1 MSFREV
7 NLPPGVFTST
17 GRRAKS
23 MSVGRQRFGGRAGG
37 MGPMTTTYG
46 TLDGKVA
53 LVTGGSRGIG
63 AATALRLAREGADVA
78 VTYVNGKDAASD
90 VVRRI
95 EALGRRAV
103 ALRAD
108 SGDVAEAAGVVGL
121 AAQALG
127 GRLDVLVN
135 NAGVGLL
142 GPIETLSDADVDQ
155 VLAVNVR
162 GVFLASRAAA
172 ACMRDG
178 GRIITV
184 GSCMTQRVP
193 GPGGTLYAMS
203 KSALVGL
210 TKALARELGGR
221 GITAHIVHPG
231 PVDTEMNPAD
241 GVYAEG
247 QATMTALGR
256 FGTVEE
262 VAGAVVYLAGAEY
275 VTGAEFS
282 VDGGHAA

>member
-1 MSFREV
+1 
-7 NLPPGVFTST
+7 
-17 GRRAKS
+17 
-23 MSVGRQRFGGRAGG
+23 
-37 MGPMTTTYG
+37 MTTHTMEK
-46 TLDGKVA
+46 TLLGEAA

-78 VTYVNGKDAASD
+78 VTYVNGKEAAED
-90 VVRRI
+90 VVRAV

-108 SGDVAEAAGVVGL
+108 AGDPEEAAGAVN
-121 AAQALG
+121 AAAREL

-135 NAGVGLL
+135 NAGVGVL
-142 GPIETLSDADVDQ
+142 GPVETLSPADVDR

-162 GVFLASRAAA
+162 GVFLASRAAVA
-172 ACMRDG
+172 LMPRG

-184 GSCMTQRVP
+184 GTCMTQRVP

-203 KSALVGL
+203 KAALVGL
-210 TKALARELGGR
+210 TKALARELGER
-221 GITAHIVHPG
+221 GITANIVHPG
-231 PVDTEMNPAD
+231 PIDTDMNPAD
-241 GVYAEG
+241 GPYAAG
-247 QATMTALGR
+247 QAAMTAVGR
-256 FGTVEE
+256 FGTAAE
-262 VAGAVVYLAGAEY
+262 VAETIAHLAGAAY

>member
-1 MSFREV
+1 MK
-7 NLPPGVFTST
+7 NL
-17 GRRAKS
+17 
-23 MSVGRQRFGGRAGG
+23 
-37 MGPMTTTYG
+37 
-46 TLDGKVA
+46 LDKVA

-78 VTYVNGKDAASD
+78 VTYVNGKEAAEE
-90 VVRRI
+90 VVRAV

-108 SGDVAEAAGVVGL
+108 AGDPEEAAGAVS
-121 AAQALG
+121 AAAREL

-135 NAGVGLL
+135 NAGVGVL
-142 GPIETLSDADVDQ
+142 GPVETLSLADVDR

-162 GVFLASRAAA
+162 GVFLASRAAVA
-172 ACMRDG
+172 FMPRG

-184 GSCMTQRVP
+184 GTCMTQRVP
-193 GPGGTLYAMS
+193 GPGGTLYTMS
-203 KSALVGL
+203 KSALVGM

-221 GITAHIVHPG
+221 GITANIVHPG
-231 PVDTEMNPAD
+231 PIDTDMNPA
-241 GVYAEG
+241 GGPYADG
-247 QATMTALGR
+247 QAAMTAVGR
-256 FGTVEE
+256 FGRVEE
-262 VAGAVVYLAGAEY
+262 VAETIAHLAGADY